1 MLLKKILSL
10 SMLFALAGS
19 AFVASSQDAEANRC
33 CRQRCHRRCCNT
45 SGGYV
50 MNGGYGYSNSGSCNS
65 CNATGTSVPTTYD
78 GNTAA
83 PAPSPAP
90 APPPAPTT

>member
-10 SMLFALAGS
+10 SLLAALAGS
-19 AFVASSQDAEANRC
+19 AFIVTGQDAEAARC

-45 SGGYV
+45 SGGYA
-50 MNGGYGYSNSGSCNS
+50 MNGGYGYSNSGSCS
-65 CNATGTSVPTTYD
+65 TCTAPGTSAPATYD
-78 GNTAA
+78 GNTTA